1 MSISFYIVA
10 HKPEDEVEREK
21 AIEKSNLIASPHV
34 GRFQPI
40 LNEIRNTLDV
50 SSAAITIVDQYS
62 SHVVSAVGFKAGIN
76 DRSTSFCAHSI
87 LRPDDLTIVL
97 DAGADERFAGNP
109 LVDNAWGIQFYIGA
123 PLRDENGTMVGS
135 LYAFDEKPRQII
147 TNDDRTQIIK
157 LKKKAKSIIND
168 ISNKYIISGV

>member
-62 SHVVSAVGFKAGIN
+62 SHVVSAVGFKAGIY

-97 DAGADERFAGNP
+97 DAGAD
-109 LVDNAWGIQFYIGA
+109 
-123 PLRDENGTMVGS
+123 
-135 LYAFDEKPRQII
+135 
-147 TNDDRTQIIK
+147 
-157 LKKKAKSIIND
+157 
-168 ISNKYIISGV
+168 